1 MPLTAGTG
9 DEVAISESGGQNPD
23 KHKTDKTQTAEE
35 VEEVV
40 AVETAL
46 AIAATDEVVKAVVAK
61 VAALEVDVVAT
72 KITAA
77 LEVDVVATKVTA
89 ALEVDGVAT
98 KVTAESEVL
107 VTVRI
112 EEERKDER
120 KTTTN
125 TSADN
130 GIANADRRQQ
140 RFSNP
145 TFVPKIVQQKK
156 SQKQMNKTAV
166 EEAQC
171 EKAEQPMK
179 ADSVIIH
186 SAMIADSKSA
196 DVQEDNIKSFA
207 IEAPVV
213 PDVAQVVAH
222 GDRCNPLKL
231 DDDDRRGNSKNN
243 TKNGKLNRKQGYCNN
258 HNDDS
263 KRSCIKLNF
272 MKGGGIVAGVQVAIS
287 NAVSSDTVSGSGSRK
302 GCFQKQVQET
312 FSKEPRLVACL
323 ANVSEGALT
332 ATSVQDAFQIST
344 VQGYSSHE
352 LGTRVRT
359 EAQDLKSH
367 LTFQSMAK
375 GILKVFLQ
383 DS

>member
-1 MPLTAGTG
+1 MAIAVVAAGSFEHATIRREAEGQDEEVQDVPCAICGEPSTALCRKSINNCESTLCQECYEQTDGFCPGCNNDDTIARVLANEQGAGANGGAEVQMLLTAGTG

-72 KITAA
+72 KFTAA
-77 LEVDVVATKVTA
+77 LEVDVVATKVA
-89 ALEVDGVAT
+89 
-98 KVTAESEVL
+98 AESEVL

-112 EEERKDER
+112 GEERKDER

-156 SQKQMNKTAV
+156 SQKQKNKTAV

-186 SAMIADSKSA
+186 SAMVADSKSA

-213 PDVAQVVAH
+213 PDVAQVVAR
-222 GDRCNPLKL
+222 GDRCYPLKVD
-231 DDDDRRGNSKNN
+231 DDDDRRDDSENN
-243 TKNGKLNRKQGYCNN
+243 NKNGKLNNKQGYCNN

-263 KRSCIKLNF
+263 
-272 MKGGGIVAGVQVAIS
+272 
-287 NAVSSDTVSGSGSRK
+287 T
-302 GCFQKQVQET
+302 
-312 FSKEPRLVACL
+312 
-323 ANVSEGALT
+323 
-332 ATSVQDAFQIST
+332 
-344 VQGYSSHE
+344 
-352 LGTRVRT
+352 
-359 EAQDLKSH
+359 
-367 LTFQSMAK
+367 
-375 GILKVFLQ
+375 
-383 DS
+383 